1 MAKQNPKQ
9 TSPRVAKEASQIL
22 RDPKS
27 SPKEKSVAGSDL
39 SQTRPH
45 TKKK

>member
-1 MAKQNPKQ
+1 MTKKNTKQ
-9 TSPRVAKEASQIL
+9 TSREVARKASEIL

-39 SQTRPH
+39 AQTRPR
-45 TKKK
+45 KK